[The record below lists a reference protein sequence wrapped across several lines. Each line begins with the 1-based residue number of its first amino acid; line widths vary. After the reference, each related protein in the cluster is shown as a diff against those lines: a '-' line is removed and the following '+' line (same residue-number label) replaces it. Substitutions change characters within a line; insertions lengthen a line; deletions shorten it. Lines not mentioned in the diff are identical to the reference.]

1 MGKEGSVFAAG
12 LVELAAEPLVRE
24 LLTHHADRHPP
35 ADLCFSKRAKQ
46 SPKQNF
52 VWVRPHQC
60 KHETAQTR
68 FSGVRLC

>member
-35 ADLCFSKRAKQ
+35 ADLCFFKEGQAE
-46 SPKQNF
+46 PEAEF
-52 VWVRPHQC
+52 
-60 KHETAQTR
+60 
-68 FSGVRLC
+68 RLGPSASM